1 MPICYNGATFPIS
14 NLYYSYKSNV
24 KPILV
29 RNFSNLRRFFFMQRQ
44 ILQTRSRFSLI
55 ACGLLVIL
63 MLTACS
69 TGSSNTTIAKTKLK
83 PTPTPSLTMYQ
94 GDGYSIGY
102 PQGWAVKGKGS
113 LVTFTDAQGLT
124 AFIVEE
130 TPNPNGAIPPTTAV
144 SGGLNGF
151 KVQGTNFQSVDIT
164 PTLTL
169 GGNTWNQGAAIADTA
184 ANGQTNSLKLVVLSS
199 DYPQRTA
206 STQTFTLI
214 YSTPTKEFDQA
225 NTQSF
230 QPMLQSFKFV

>member
-1 MPICYNGATFPIS
+1 MAQRSLFLALLFYT
-14 NLYYSYKSNV
+14 KSKVN
-24 KPILV
+24 PFSSGIFQILGG
-29 RNFSNLRRFFFMQRQ
+29 FFFMKRQ
-44 ILQTRSRFSLI
+44 ILQTYFRFSLI
-55 ACGLLVIL
+55 PCVLLIML
-63 MLTACS
+63 LLTACS
-69 TGSSNTTIAKTKLK
+69 TGSNTTTVTKTKLK
-83 PTPTPSLTMYQ
+83 PTPTPTLTTYQ
-94 GDGYSIGY
+94 GSGYSIGY

-113 LVTFTDAQGLT
+113 LVTFTDTQGLT

-144 SGGLNGF
+144 NGGLNGF
-151 KVQGTNFQSVDIT
+151 KVQGTNFQQVDVA

-169 GGNTWNQGAAIADTA
+169 GGNTWNQGAAIANTS
-184 ANGQTNSLKLVVLSS
+184 ANGQTSSLKLVVLSS

>member
-1 MPICYNGATFPIS
+1 MAQRYIFLTFII
-14 NLYYSYKSNV
+14 LYK
-24 KPILV
+24 KQRELILV
-29 RNFSNLRRFFFMQRQ
+29 RILKNLGGFFFMKQQ
-44 ILQTRSRFSLI
+44 ILQTRSRFFLI
-55 ACGLLVIL
+55 TCCLLLTLLLAACN
-63 MLTACS
+63 
-69 TGSSNTTIAKTKLK
+69 TGNSNNAIAKTKPA
-83 PTPTPSLTMYQ
+83 PTPTPTLTTYQ

-102 PQGWAVKGKGS
+102 PQGWTVKGKGS

-144 SGGLNGF
+144 NGGLNGF
-151 KVQGTNFQSVDIT
+151 KVQGTNFQQVDVA

-214 YSTPTKEFDQA
+214 YSTPTKEFDQS

-230 QPMLQSFKFV
+230 QPMLQSFKFA